1 MILMKTKDVSEYL
14 GVSQTNIKRW
24 ASHYP
29 LAFNKNHVGHYVF
42 TEQEVQL
49 LLYIKNQ
56 ISQGKALHQISLPVE
71 PVLSVPSPLPLRHM
85 PSKPRADQTR
95 NDMISRIREVERSLQ
110 QKADEVVTFQV
121 LQHRAELEELRGMIE
136 QIAVSVEK
144 MQKPG
149 VDRFTFQEGTGPATV
164 GITSAASSAQKFIAS
179 AKAQEPLPPIKKRGF
194 FRSFF

>member
-1 MILMKTKDVSEYL
+1 MVLMKTKDVSEYL

-29 LAFNKNHVGHYVF
+29 LTFNKNHVGHYVF

-56 ISQGKALHQISLPVE
+56 ISQGKALDQISLPVE
-71 PVLSVPSPLPLRHM
+71 PVLPVPSPLPLSHM

-110 QKADEVVTFQV
+110 QKADEVVSFQV
-121 LQHRAELEELRGMIE
+121 LQHRAELEELRKMIE

-144 MQKPG
+144 MKKPG
-149 VDRFTFQEGTGPATV
+149 ADRFTYHEEIASTIEG
-164 GITSAASSAQKFIAS
+164 ISSAQKSPAS
-179 AKAQEPLPPIKKRGF
+179 SKAKEPLPPIKKRGF